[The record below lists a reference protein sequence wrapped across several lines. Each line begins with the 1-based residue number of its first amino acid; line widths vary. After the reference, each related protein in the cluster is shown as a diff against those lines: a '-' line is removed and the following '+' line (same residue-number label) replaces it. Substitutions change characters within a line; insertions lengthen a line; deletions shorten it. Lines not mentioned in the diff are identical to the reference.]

1 MARRRD
7 YAAEYKRRQRRAR
20 RLGFESEWQR
30 RKAPRL
36 PRSLADY
43 RLLPGPARKSRSD
56 ALSVVSRARH
66 ERITIEAAAVAAG
79 IGPDVVAYWAADAL
93 EPARR
98 GWTLPRSAD
107 RLLRLRP
114 LLLEGESE
122 VTFVAVR
129 GSRAAD
135 RADAVFDVQWRY
147 ANGHTDQ
154 EELRQIEGVR
164 IAGYRVESD
173 PERLRY
179 VSAGGGMDT
188 DDAYRALVA

>member
-1 MARRRD
+1 MAR
-7 YAAEYKRRQRRAR
+7 Q
-20 RLGFESEWQR
+20 
-30 RKAPRL
+30 
-36 PRSLADY
+36 
-43 RLLPGPARKSRSD
+43 SRTD
-56 ALSVVSRARH
+56 ALSVLSRARH
-66 ERITIEAAAVAAG
+66 ERTTIEAAAAAAG
-79 IGPDVVAYWAADAL
+79 ISPDIVGYWAPEAL
-93 EPARR
+93 EPARQ

-107 RLLRLRP
+107 RVLRLRP

-129 GSRAAD
+129 GSRATD

-147 ANGHTDQ
+147 ANGHADE

-188 DDAYRALVA
+188 DDAYEALVA

>member
-1 MARRRD
+1 VAARRN

-20 RLGFESEWQR
+20 QLGFESEWQR
-30 RKAPRL
+30 RKSPRL
-36 PRSLADY
+36 PGSLADY
-43 RLLPGPARKSRSD
+43 RLLPEPARKSRSD

-66 ERITIEAAAVAAG
+66 ERTTIEAAAAAAG
-79 IGPDVVAYWAADAL
+79 ISPDVVAYWAPDAL

-122 VTFVAVR
+122 VTFVPVR
-129 GSRAAD
+129 GSRATD
-135 RADAVFDVQWRY
+135 RADAAFDVQWRY
-147 ANGHTDQ
+147 ASGHADQ
-154 EELRQIEGVR
+154 EDLQQIEGVR

-173 PERLRY
+173 PDRLRY
-179 VSAGGGMDT
+179 ASAGGGMDT